1 MNEDQQDDSPETPEW
16 RVPGDEQ
23 LETEAYHVWKPRPLL
38 RSVHWKPV
46 PAPSKEAGVGSY
58 DVFVDQRVLRALH
71 QHIWNAAPT
80 ESPHGFLVGD
90 LCEDPDTGR
99 RYIIVSAAVPSRFPM
114 DEEGPEQI
122 QGEALVA
129 MQLEVDRRRGVLAGW
144 YHRHKEG
151 PVELTAEDLKT
162 HERHFPEPWQ
172 VALLFV
178 TDYAEPAGG
187 CFRRSRA
194 GLDGGVPLPFFE
206 MVSNESLLARG
217 VRRSHM
223 DWVNVETV
231 DSIDLDPLSRPE
243 PPAEPEP
250 EPPLEEEA
258 VPEPEPEPE
267 AERLAEPPVEV
278 EPVTEPEESGEGD
291 VLDDA
296 SVGIEGDE
304 VDFIMTPALDTGQ
317 PVEVDLA
324 EEDRIE
330 ALEDELVLPADEAL
344 EVHARF
350 DLLELED
357 DVAEVDDGPDAGDA
371 LRAEGEVEAPS
382 ADDLEGIEEPL
393 IPVEAEAST
402 FDTEAILADLEAAET
417 ELTLPVLD
425 EAVEPDV
432 EVDLDVDLP
441 ELVDPDHEVDVDVD
455 LPEPGWDAADG
466 APDLSLPSVED
477 VDLDSFVTE
486 VESADVA
493 AQVDATMDMEAIEP
507 GWDDVDLEEGP
518 VVDVEPVVDLSE
530 VIDEIPEAEPEEA
543 AEAADEFELEA
554 APVDEAV
561 WKPPRSRRTTVVAG
575 GLLLALAIVV
585 SSLVFLLPSGGETEA
600 GAAPEAVPV
609 AGGEAAAGQAE
620 DPADD
625 PPAEAGDSET
635 GEPGE
640 GLAAVDSTVSPVSA
654 AEVEQLGDDLLEAVS
669 RYYGRAVAVDGGQ
682 ATCSELQAAYV
693 QVEDNWIAYNV
704 QGRAR
709 FRGRL
714 PDELATRDER
724 LYAGVQDV
732 EREFTRS
739 GCDRP

>member
-1 MNEDQQDDSPETPEW
+1 MNEDQQDDSPGTPEW
-16 RVPGDEQ
+16 RAPGDEQ
-23 LETEAYHVWKPRPLL
+23 LETDAYHVWKPRPLL

-46 PAPSKEAGVGSY
+46 PAASKEAGIGSY

-71 QHIWNAAPT
+71 QHIWNAAPK
-80 ESPHGFLVGD
+80 ESPQGFLVGD

-99 RYIIVSAAVPSRFPM
+99 RYVIVSAAVPSRFPM

-144 YHRHKEG
+144 YHRHKVG

-178 TDYAEPAGG
+178 TDCAEPAGG
-187 CFRRSRA
+187 CFRRTRA
-194 GLDGGVPLPFFE
+194 GLAGDVPLPFFE

-223 DWVNVETV
+223 DWVNVETL
-231 DSIDLDPLSRPE
+231 DSIVLDPLSRPE

-250 EPPLEEEA
+250 EPEVSPA
-258 VPEPEPEPE
+258 PEPEPEVE
-267 AERLAEPPVEV
+267 LPVGV
-278 EPVTEPEESGEGD
+278 ELVTEPEASEEVD
-291 VLDDA
+291 VPADTGTGLED
-296 SVGIEGDE
+296 DE
-304 VDFIMTPALDTGQ
+304 VGFSMAPALDTSLSA
-317 PVEVDLA
+317 EVDLA
-324 EEDRIE
+324 EGGPIGGL
-330 ALEDELVLPADEAL
+330 ADEPVLPVESAIEVDADFE
-344 EVHARF
+344 
-350 DLLELED
+350 LLELED
-357 DVAEVDDGPDAGDA
+357 DVAEVDDGRDVDDVLEA
-371 LRAEGEVEAPS
+371 EAPS
-382 ADDLEGIEEPL
+382 ADGLEGIEEPL
-393 IPVEAEAST
+393 LPVDDESSA

-425 EAVEPDV
+425 EAVEPD
-432 EVDLDVDLP
+432 L
-441 ELVDPDHEVDVDVD
+441 EVDVDVD

-466 APDLSLPSVED
+466 APDLSLPLVED

-493 AQVDATMDMEAIEP
+493 AQVDATLDMEAIEP
-507 GWDDVDLEEGP
+507 GWDDVGIEEEP
-518 VVDVEPVVDLSE
+518 VVDVEPVVDLP
-530 VIDEIPEAEPEEA
+530 VAIDEIAQAEPEEA
-543 AEAADEFELEA
+543 AEAAGEFELEA
-554 APVDEAV
+554 APVDEAEP
-561 WKPPRSRRTTVVAG
+561 KPPRTRRRTLVAG
-575 GLLLALAIVV
+575 GLLLAMTVV
-585 SSLVFLLPSGGETEA
+585 ASVLVFLLPSGGETEA
-600 GAAPEAVPV
+600 GVAPEAVPV
-609 AGGEAAAGQAE
+609 DGGEAAAGQGE
-620 DPADD
+620 VPADD
-625 PPAEAGDSET
+625 LPAEAENSGA

-640 GLAAVDSTVSPVSA
+640 ALAAVDSAVASVSA
-654 AEVEQLGDDLLEAVS
+654 VEIEQLGDDLLEAVS

-693 QVEDNWIAYNV
+693 EVEDSWIAYNV

-714 PDELATRDER
+714 PDALATRDER

-739 GCDRP
+739 GCERP